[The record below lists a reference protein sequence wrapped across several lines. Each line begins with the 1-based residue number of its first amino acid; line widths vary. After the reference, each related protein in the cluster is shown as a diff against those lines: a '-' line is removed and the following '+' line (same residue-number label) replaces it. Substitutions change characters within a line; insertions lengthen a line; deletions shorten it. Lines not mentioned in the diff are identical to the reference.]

1 MDLNDDDT
9 KVTVQ
14 IIHWIENSLKKIKKK
29 LYWL

>member
-14 IIHWIENSLKKIKKK
+14 IIHWIKNSFKKIKKK